1 MLQKRW
7 MVNQTDAA
15 AVNQLQA
22 QLGIHPILCKLLVQ
36 RGIDTYDKAKSFFR
50 PELKDLH
57 DPFSMLNMEKAVQRI
72 ERAVTDNEKILV
84 YGDYDVD
91 GTTAVALIVTFLKS
105 FYANVDFYIPYRYTE
120 GYGISFKGI
129 DYAKAHNCSLVI
141 ALDCG
146 IKANEK
152 MDYAGALAIDFI
164 ICDHHL
170 PGEKIPAAFAVLDPH
185 QPGCNYPCKELSG
198 CGIGFKLAQAYASVH
213 GIPESEVFHLLD
225 LVVISIASDI
235 VPIIGEN
242 RIMAYYGIEK
252 LNTNPR
258 PGIKALM
265 QVSGIAAPV
274 SVTDIVFGL
283 GPRINAA
290 GRLDD
295 AKEAVRMLLA
305 TEVSAAQVDADG
317 LQEHNN
323 NRKEIDKQI
332 TAEVLAMLE
341 ADPATP
347 GKKST
352 VLFSDTWHK
361 GIVGIVASRVMEH
374 YYRPTILLTQSNGLL
389 TGSARSVK
397 GFDLYEAI
405 SACGDL
411 LEQYGGHMFAAGIT
425 LKPENLEPFQLKFEQ
440 VVSER
445 ILPGQLIPEIL
456 IDAEINFSDIT
467 PGFYKILKQFAPF
480 GPGNMHPVFS
490 TANVMSNDRT
500 RTVGNGH
507 LKLTVQDSKKIV
519 ADAIAWNM
527 GHLYERVLKRNS
539 FNICYTIEENVYN
552 NLTTLQLNIRD
563 INFNNA

>member
-105 FYANVDFYIPYRYTE
+105 FYANVDFYIPDRYTE

-242 RIMAYYGIEK
+242 RTMAYYGIEK

-305 TEVSAAQVDADG
+305 TEVSAARVDADG

-425 LKPENLEPFQLKFEQ
+425 LKPENLESFQLKFEQ

>member
-105 FYANVDFYIPYRYTE
+105 FYANVDFYIPDRYTE

-129 DYAKAHNCSLVI
+129 NYAKAHNCSLVI

-213 GIPESEVFHLLD
+213 GIPEPEVFHLLD